1 MDVVNGTIEY
11 LVWNEC
17 VHGIFL
23 SGIRTILLILD
34 SNKVSIP
41 ATSATMHLLAF
52 AWSIKC
58 KEGNFELS
66 DELFLLGVGRC
77 SAKACNIIH
86 WFEDQRL
93 SECIIQRRIHRVH
106 CPPRSASLIHVV
118 RCILR
123 DWRNFWNSIQKFLR
137 FYVPFVTALI

>member
-1 MDVVNGTIEY
+1 MDVINGTIEY
-11 LVWNEC
+11 LVRNEC

-23 SGIRTILLILD
+23 SGIRTMLLILD

-58 KEGNFELS
+58 EEGNFELS

-93 SECIIQRRIHRVH
+93 SECIIQRCIHRVH

-123 DWRNFWNSIQKFLR
+123 DWRNFWNSIQKFPR
-137 FYVPFVTALI
+137 FYVPFVTDLI